1 MAQQLSPPP
10 PAPGEGQSHRSVLVA
25 IGALLLGML
34 LAALDQTIVSTAL
47 PTIVSEL
54 GGLDHLSWVVTAYL
68 LAATA
73 ATPLWG
79 KLGDQ
84 YGRKKLFQTAIV
96 IFLIGSALCGIA
108 QNMPQLIGF
117 RALQGLGGGGLMVL
131 SMAIVGDL
139 VTPRERGKYQGLF
152 GAVFGVTSVLGPLL
166 GGFFTEHL
174 SWRWVFYINLPIGVV
189 ALVVIAAVLHIPV
202 RREKHTIDYLGTFLI
217 ASVATALV
225 LVASLGGTTW
235 AWSSPQIIALAV
247 LAVVLLVAFIAVE
260 RRAVEPVLPLKL
272 FRIRTFSL
280 VAVISFVIGF
290 AMFGAMTYLPT
301 FLQVVHDITPTMSG
315 VHMLPMVFGLLI
327 TSTASGQIVSRT
339 GRWKVFP
346 LAGTALTAVGL
357 LLLHNLDENSSTWL
371 MSAYFF
377 VFGAGLGLVM
387 QVLVLVAQ
395 NSVSYQDLGVATSG
409 ATFFRSIGSAFGV
422 AIFGTIF
429 ANRLTGQL
437 TDALAG
443 QSLPSGVDA
452 GRLAADPRA
461 IGQLPA
467 DLRPGVLGA
476 YSTSITDVFLY
487 AVPVVLLAFVL
498 AWFLREDKL
507 QGSVTAPD
515 SRPDPRLQPRRALL
529 VRRVRPRAVGAGHP
543 GGPPRDLRED
553 HRAGRLRPAARG
565 QLAAPADQAAR
576 HRRTRAARRDRS
588 RTAACDH
595 RRGPAG
601 RGTRTGPPGGP
612 ADDPHRRGGRGR
624 RPPLPG
630 PRGLPGR
637 APRRLVGPRA
647 PDRPG
652 QTRQRTDRRGQRI
665 DQGAPALPDASPR
678 PRGPPA
684 PRRARGPPPGPRR
697 PGRPRPPAPARLTR
711 PPGPPGGTVRHIAAG
726 RVTAPW
732 RTSAPRTGYG
742 GGTPATSRY
751 PCFVYSPRAST
762 RSWRVSSRSSRTP
775 YDLAASSTAASSSP
789 PPPVP
794 RNPGR
799 TYTRVSSAVPG
810 PAASVSTSPAQLAAL
825 LPYRPT
831 TNCPVGGTS
840 RPAPSSASPS
850 AISSAVAGRC
860 Q

>member
-1 MAQQLSPPP
+1 MAQQLSPSP

-96 IFLIGSALCGIA
+96 IFLIGSALCGVA

-235 AWSSPQIIALAV
+235 AWSSPQIIGLAV

-272 FRIRTFSL
+272 FRMRTFAL

-327 TSTASGQIVSRT
+327 TSTGSGQIVSRT

-346 LAGTALTAVGL
+346 ILGTAITAVGL
-357 LLLHNLDENSSTWL
+357 LLLHQLDENSSTWL

-409 ATFFRSIGSAFGV
+409 VTFFRSIGSAFGV

-443 QSLPSGVDA
+443 QSLPTGVDA

-467 DLRPGVLGA
+467 DLRPSVLGA

-507 QGSVTAPD
+507 RGSVTAPD
-515 SRPDPRLQPRRALL
+515 TSQTLASNPVERSSYDECARALSVLATREGRREIYEKITARAGYDLLPAASWLLLRIKRHGTVEPARLAETAPVPLHVITDAARQVEERGLARREGLQMILTDTGAEAVVRLSQAREDSLAELLGDWWGPERPTDL
-529 VRRVRPRAVGAGHP
+529 VTLVSELTAEVSGSTRERPHFP
-543 GGPPRDLRED
+543 QPPRDHEAHLRHDE
-553 HRAGRLRPAARG
+553 REALE
-565 QLAAPADQAAR
+565 
-576 HRRTRAARRDRS
+576 RRFDERD
-588 RTAACDH
+588 
-595 RRGPAG
+595 GL
-601 RGTRTGPPGGP
+601 
-612 ADDPHRRGGRGR
+612 GR
-624 RPPLPG
+624 RLD
-630 PRGLPGR
+630 GR
-637 APRRLVGPRA
+637 ESH
-647 PDRPG
+647 
-652 QTRQRTDRRGQRI
+652 DRRSDDG
-665 DQGAPALPDASPR
+665 DDHG
-678 PRGPPA
+678 
-684 PRRARGPPPGPRR
+684 RRHPPP
-697 PGRPRPPAPARLTR
+697 
-711 PPGPPGGTVRHIAAG
+711 
-726 RVTAPW
+726 
-732 RTSAPRTGYG
+732 
-742 GGTPATSRY
+742 
-751 PCFVYSPRAST
+751 
-762 RSWRVSSRSSRTP
+762 
-775 YDLAASSTAASSSP
+775 
-789 PPPVP
+789 
-794 RNPGR
+794 
-799 TYTRVSSAVPG
+799 
-810 PAASVSTSPAQLAAL
+810 
-825 LPYRPT
+825 
-831 TNCPVGGTS
+831 
-840 RPAPSSASPS
+840 
-850 AISSAVAGRC
+850 
-860 Q
+860 